1 MKAERVALMPYW
13 PARMDADMASLFLGI
28 SRTKFLEDV
37 ERGLKPKPIEDG
49 KRKLWA
55 TRQLERFVSAEFGL
69 SVDDHGEQGASGNS
83 WDDL

>member
-1 MKAERVALMPYW
+1 MKPERIALMPHW
-13 PARMDADMASLFLGI
+13 PARMDADMSALFLGI

-37 ERGLKPKPIEDG
+37 ERGVKPRPIEDG

-55 TRQLERFVSAEFGL
+55 TRQLARFVDAEFGL
-69 SVDDHGEQGASGNS
+69 PVDDPAGGGASAGS